1 MNESTAPLVHVGL
14 HRTGT
19 TWLQRGL
26 FAANG
31 PGFHPAL
38 SLDEAID
45 LLVRPHP
52 LAWHPDSARARAKA
66 GIEAARAHGRVP
78 VVSCEELSGNP
89 HAGNRTAVATLD
101 RIAEVLPEARVLL
114 VLRRQPDLIL
124 SNHRQFVAR
133 GGTRSLA
140 AYLSP
145 DPAWFRM
152 PRLAPEPFEF
162 DRLASACIDRF
173 GKDRVLVACHE
184 QLVEDPVVFMR
195 RIAEFAGASITEA
208 ALRSLPSERV
218 NASPSGL
225 RASIQRRTNR
235 WLLRDDVNP
244 DAPFTSWR
252 FRSLLARIDQR
263 LLRHLSGPIER
274 RDRRRVE
281 AWCRG
286 RFAESNARLAAM
298 TGLEL
303 RRYGYELPAMAEGAG
318 DGLAAAAPRR
328 AF

>member
-1 MNESTAPLVHVGL
+1 MSARPPLVHLGL

-19 TWLQRGL
+19 TWLQKGL
-26 FAANG
+26 FAADG

-38 SLDEAID
+38 SLEEAIE

-52 LAWHPDSARARAKA
+52 LAWNAASARFKASA
-66 GIEAARAHGRVP
+66 GIEAARARGRVP

-89 HAGNRTAVATLD
+89 HAGNRTAVAMLD
-101 RIAEVLPEARVLL
+101 RIGEVLPEARILL
-114 VLRRQPDLIL
+114 VFRRQPDLIL

-140 AYLSP
+140 AYLAP
-145 DPAWFRM
+145 DPMWFRM

-162 DRLASACIDRF
+162 DRLAARCIERF
-173 GKDRVLVACHE
+173 GEDRVLFACHE
-184 QLVEDPVVFMR
+184 ALVEDPVVFMR
-195 RIAEFAGASITEA
+195 RISEFAGASITEA
-208 ALRSLPSERV
+208 ILRNLPSERV
-218 NASPSGL
+218 NASPSAL

-252 FRSLLARIDQR
+252 FRSLLASLDR
-263 LLRHLSGPIER
+263 LLLRRLSGPIDR

-303 RRYGYELPAMAEGAG
+303 RRYGYELPAAATNR
-318 DGLAAAAPRR
+318 LAP
-328 AF
+328 